1 MRSTFVAIATT
12 TVVIAVTP
20 TFAAKGHHYPTPAF
34 ASERQ
39 DQPTP
44 ASQSQSQ
51 PKPSYD
57 ACATLSVQR
66 GAAPGQGSSNP
77 ENHRTAF
84 MKQCQDGKIPLGQ

>member
-44 ASQSQSQ
+44 ALQSQ

-66 GAAPGQGSSNP
+66 GASPGQGSSNP